1 MAVITKDREPIPGVA
16 LPGPGAAR
24 RWSNSRRRSGSGFPD
39 PGPLPGQ
46 AGSHRDAQ
54 PDGADRGAGI
64 ACHLRGS
71 QRTSSPALT
80 LASVQTCSHR
90 RYSDNGPD
98 TESSSMVT
106 RLESARRDP
115 ELRPGPARPWR
126 VIKSLSRTAL
136 LRARRPRSPASPP
149 PHSAQAAWQ
158 PARPAPAPRRPPATR
173 PGQLAQHLAAR
184 RNPRPSRVPGR
195 SC

>member
-1 MAVITKDREPIPGVA
+1 MAVITKDREPIPESPCLELARLAVA
-16 LPGPGAAR
+16 VIPAAAADLDSRIPGRCPAR
-24 RWSNSRRRSGSGFPD
+24 RD
-39 PGPLPGQ
+39 PIGTPSPMGLTGVR
-46 AGSHRDAQ
+46 AFAR
-54 PDGADRGAGI
+54 
-64 ACHLRGS
+64 HLRGS

-90 RYSDNGPD
+90 RYSDNGSD

-126 VIKSLSRTAL
+126 VIKSFSRTAL

-158 PARPAPAPRRPPATR
+158 PARPAPAPPRPPATR